1 MVRFGFTK
9 FSKDALWR
17 TDKGVQ
23 EEKVANPQLGGTG
36 VEGELMDLGNDV
48 GSGNSEKWS
57 VMRTALKVELP

>member
-36 VEGELMDLGNDV
+36 VEGELMDWAMMLAV
-48 GSGNSEKWS
+48 ATVRSGQS
-57 VMRTALKVELP
+57 